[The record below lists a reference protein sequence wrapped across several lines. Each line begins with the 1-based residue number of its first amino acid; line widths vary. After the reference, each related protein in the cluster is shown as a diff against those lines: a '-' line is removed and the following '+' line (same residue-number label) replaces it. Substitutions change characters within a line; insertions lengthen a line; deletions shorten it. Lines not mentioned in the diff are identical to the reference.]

1 MPVIEGQQIGR
12 VVLTSNIEPIL
23 DISGEAALL
32 VDPYDINDI
41 HKAYLNIIKDK
52 QLRDSL
58 IQKGL
63 NNVKRFE
70 ASFIAKQ
77 YIDLY
82 NTL

>member
-12 VVLTSNIEPIL
+12 IVITSNIEPII
-23 DISGEAALL
+23 DISGKAALL
-32 VDPYDINDI
+32 VNPYDINDI
-41 HKAYLNIIKDK
+41 RKTYLNIIEDK

-58 IQKGL
+58 IEKGL

-70 ASFIAKQ
+70 ASFITKQ
-77 YIDLY
+77 YMDLY